1 MSIALSPDGRIP
13 AAGADDTA
21 VRLYP
26 TETGEMVGDLVGHGR
41 WRASRIGLIRRNGNR
56 LALCRRANAKTSGCC
71 PVTVQADP
79 NARLSA

>member
-26 TETGEMVGDLVGHGR
+26 TETGELVGDLVGHDGSAIAAAFLDDGER
-41 WRASRIGLIRRNGNR
+41 LVSGSQDGTAIVWRYVVVPTPK
-56 LALCRRANAKTSGCC
+56 RAVA
-71 PVTVQADP
+71 
-79 NARLSA
+79 AR